1 MRISLSPAAVLSFF
15 CALSIHVL
23 LTVALLTGSA
33 VSSKPTPPL
42 AARSRPQ
49 PPRPPRDAAS
59 SSFERVSHQHVSA
72 SSPAAQDNGNGLRLA
87 YVFHRGSS
95 LYPHVFRRL
104 DIRSGGLSALELADP
119 DLVAEHPV
127 RHKTVPAPAKSSTS
141 FQRSNSAEALR
152 VQNDDENDMLFGS
165 PSSSPPPGDNIVV
178 PDYTDPQTV
187 LSFAK
192 MTSNSYLPPN
202 SSVWLD
208 IDNWN
213 MTIGFGWDQDG
224 VRGYVFE
231 DRRGNLVL
239 SYKGTSTAL
248 FGIGGGGTSK
258 RDKYNDNMM
267 FSCCCGKAGVTWR
280 SLCDCCGEEAKTCN
294 QTCLAE
300 AAHYED
306 SYYDLAQDIFVATK
320 ELNPAATLFVAG
332 HSLGGALASIVA
344 ITNNVPCFAFEAPG
358 ELSFARRLGLVPPA
372 PHPPPPDV
380 PIFHFG
386 NLGDP
391 VFMGACHGPFSSCW
405 FGGYALETGCHIGPT
420 CVYDPEDVRVKRGL
434 SRQAYADWVNEVDT
448 SNGGTQIFPFATDG
462 GVRVYA
468 EPEPETAKNK
478 TAAMNIR
485 YHQINNVIKLF
496 LEDAETVPICTP
508 EVNCTDCDNW
518 EFIAAEKGSTFRLPF
533 G

>member
-1 MRISLSPAAVLSFF
+1 MRRL
-15 CALSIHVL
+15 
-23 LTVALLTGSA
+23 A
-33 VSSKPTPPL
+33 VSSKPTPPHV
-42 AARSRPQ
+42 AKTRPQ
-49 PPRPPRDAAS
+49 SLGTSDN
-59 SSFERVSHQHVSA
+59 FERVSYQHVSA
-72 SSPAAQDNGNGLRLA
+72 SPALANSETSSSYLRLA
-87 YVFHRGSS
+87 HVFHRGSS

-104 DIRSGGLSALELADP
+104 DIRSAGLSAFELADP
-119 DLVAEHPV
+119 QLVAEHPI
-127 RHKTVPAPAKSSTS
+127 RHKSVPAPMSASWRSSS
-141 FQRSNSAEALR
+141 SSDALN
-152 VQNDDENDMLFGS
+152 VQNDDGS
-165 PSSSPPPGDNIVV
+165 AMPLSSLSPPPGDNIVV

-213 MTIGFGWDQDG
+213 LTLGFGWDQDG

-231 DRRGNLVL
+231 DQRGNLVL
-239 SYKGTSTAL
+239 SFKGTSTAL

-267 FSCCCGKAGVTWR
+267 FSCCCGKAGITWR
-280 SLCDCCGEEAKTCN
+280 PLCDCCGEEAKTCN

-306 SYYDLAQDIFVATK
+306 SYYELANDIFHATK
-320 ELNPAATLFVAG
+320 ELNPTATLFVAG
-332 HSLGGALASIVA
+332 HSLGGALASLVA
-344 ITNNVPCFAFEAPG
+344 VTNNVPCFAFEAPG

-372 PHPPPPDV
+372 PIPPPSDV

-405 FGGYALETGCHIGPT
+405 FGGYAMETGCHIGPT
-420 CVYDPEDVRVKRGL
+420 CVYDPEDVRAKRGM
-434 SRQAYADWVNEVDT
+434 SRQEYADWVNEVDAQ
-448 SNGGTQIFPFATDG
+448 NGGTQIFPFARDG
-462 GVRVYA
+462 GVKVYA
-468 EPEPETAKNK
+468 VEEPELKKNK
-478 TAAMNIR
+478 TTPMNIR
-485 YHQINNVIKLF
+485 YHQINNVIRLF
-496 LEDAETVPICTP
+496 LQDAESVPVCTP

-518 EFIAAEKGSTFRLPF
+518 EFA
-533 G
+533 